1 MCAND
6 SPSVKA
12 DGPTD
17 AATLAAD
24 YEQYRL
30 NLEEQPLPSY
40 RAEELRSRIGV
51 VREALANEGVAGAG
65 QLQHLLRVVTEAL
78 ADVRAAQVTAAPT
91 GRDLTDVIPGFE
103 ETGRAYEI
111 TPTEQRKATNVLV
124 NLLFTVVETPT
135 DADRRAGH
143 GDDTATNADRSDT
156 AVTDTDRLGGTDAYA
171 GPE

>member
-6 SPSVKA
+6 SPSVKT

-17 AATLAAD
+17 AATLATD

-30 NLEEQPLPSY
+30 DLEAQPLPSY
-40 RAEELRSRIGV
+40 RTEELRSRIGV
-51 VREALANEGVAGAG
+51 VHEALAEAGIAGAG

-78 ADVRAAQVTAAPT
+78 ADVRAAQVTPVPTDRDPTSAVPGAA
-91 GRDLTDVIPGFE
+91 

-111 TPTEQRKATNVLV
+111 TPTEQRKTTNVLV

-135 DADRRAGH
+135 HADRRAGRVD
-143 GDDTATNADRSDT
+143 GEEDDATAPNAPT
-156 AVTDTDRLGGTDAYA
+156 TDS
-171 GPE
+171 

>member
-1 MCAND
+1 MSSND

-17 AATLAAD
+17 AATLAED
-24 YEQYRL
+24 YEEYRL

-51 VREALANEGVAGAG
+51 VREALAEEGVADAG

-78 ADVRAAQVTAAPT
+78 ADVRAAQVVPVPT
-91 GRDLTDVIPGFE
+91 DRDLTTAIPGFE
-103 ETGRAYEI
+103 ETGRSYEI

-135 DADRRAGH
+135 HADRRAGG
-143 GDDTATNADRSDT
+143 GDADRSRGSGEGT
-156 AVTDTDRLGGTDAYA
+156 A
-171 GPE
+171 PE